1 MNRATTIHR
10 VYCPS
15 VSDTISEKNVLIPIS
30 EKHNCEHS
38 VREKLALPRIIRLL
52 ALLKIRTN
60 RYPPCGER

>member
-1 MNRATTIHR
+1 MNRATTIQR

-15 VSDTISEKNVLIPIS
+15 VSDTISEKNVLFPIS

-52 ALLKIRTN
+52 AFLKTPIN
-60 RYPPCGER
+60 HCPPCGEQ